1 MSLPDQLAGAC
12 GLAVSEVMS
21 SLVSLEMRGLVRQ
34 VGGRY
39 ERRLSVADR

>member
-1 MSLPDQLAGAC
+1 
-12 GLAVSEVMS
+12 MS

-39 ERRLSVADR
+39 ERRMSATDR